1 MQAYYL
7 MKIQIILKQ
16 FDFTIFEGVT
26 ALFHKEYFIKQ
37 FVWATPLK
45 F

>member
-7 MKIQIILKQ
+7 MKIQIILRQ

-37 FVWATPLK
+37 FVWATPL
-45 F
+45 